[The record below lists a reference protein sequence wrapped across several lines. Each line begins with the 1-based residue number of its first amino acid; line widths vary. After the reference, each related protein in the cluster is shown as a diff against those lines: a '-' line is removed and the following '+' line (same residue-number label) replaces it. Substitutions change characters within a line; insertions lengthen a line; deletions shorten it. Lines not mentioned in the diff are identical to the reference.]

1 MTVDANKRLA
11 LKLALVAVLMFGF
24 GYAMVP
30 LYNVFCKVTGIN
42 GKTGQISNREAK
54 LEKADTD
61 RFVTVEFDTNVN
73 SKLPWKF
80 KPLQRR
86 LKVNPGAINQAMFYA
101 ENMSGFTVVG
111 QAIPSVA
118 PNEAALYFNK
128 TECFCF
134 TKQTLG
140 PGERRNMPVRFIIDS
155 KLPKGI
161 KTMTLSYTF
170 FRAPGT
176 EAGAKL
182 SSTTTEPGMA
192 NKVL

>member
-11 LKLALVAVLMFGF
+11 LKLALAAVLMFGF

-42 GKTGQISNREAK
+42 GKTGQISNREAQ
-54 LEKADTD
+54 LEKVDAD

-80 KPLQRR
+80 KPLQLR
-86 LKVNPGAINQAMFYA
+86 LKVNPGTINQAMFYA
-101 ENMSGFTVVG
+101 ENMSSFTVVG

-118 PNEAALYFNK
+118 PNKASLYFNK
-128 TECFCF
+128 TQCFCF
-134 TKQTLG
+134 TQQTLG
-140 PGERRNMPVRFIIDS
+140 PGERRDMPVRFIIDP

-161 KTMTLSYTF
+161 KTLTLSYTF
-170 FRAPGT
+170 FRVPGT
-176 EAGAKL
+176 EAGAVL
-182 SSTTTEPGMA
+182 SSVAPESGTV

>member
-1 MTVDANKRLA
+1 MTVNANKRLA
-11 LKLALVAVLMFGF
+11 IKLALIPVLMFGF

-42 GKTGQISNREAK
+42 GKTGRISVQAAEQ
-54 LEKADTD
+54 EGVDTE
-61 RFVTVEFDTNVN
+61 RMVTVEFDTNVN
-73 SKLPWKF
+73 NKLPWKF
-80 KPLQRR
+80 KALQ
-86 LKVNPGAINQAMFYA
+86 LQMKVHPGAINEAMFYA
-101 ENMSGFTVVG
+101 ENLSNFSVVG

-134 TKQTLG
+134 TQQTLG
-140 PGERRNMPVRFIIDS
+140 PKQHRNMPVRFIIDP

-170 FRAPGT
+170 FRVPGT
-176 EAGAKL
+176 AAGMSAG
-182 SSTTTEPGMA
+182 STRPGPETA
-192 NKVL
+192 NKTF

>member
-1 MTVDANKRLA
+1 MTLDANKRLA

-30 LYNVFCKVTGIN
+30 LYDVFCKVTGIN
-42 GKTGQISNREAK
+42 GKTGQISNREAQ
-54 LEKADTD
+54 LETVDTD

-73 SKLPWKF
+73 SRLPWKF
-80 KPLQRR
+80 RPLQRR

-101 ENMSGFTVVG
+101 ENMSDLTVVG

-118 PNEAALYFNK
+118 PNQASLYFNK

-134 TKQTLG
+134 TQQTLG

-155 KLPKGI
+155 KLPRGI
-161 KTMTLSYTF
+161 NTMTLSYTF
-170 FRAPGT
+170 FRAPDT
-176 EAGAKL
+176 RAEDTL
-182 SSTTTEPGMA
+182 SSAAPESGTA

>member
-11 LKLALVAVLMFGF
+11 LKLALMAVLMFGF

-42 GKTGQISNREAK
+42 GKTGQITNREAQQ
-54 LEKADTD
+54 EEVDAE

-80 KPLQRR
+80 KPLQLR
-86 LKVNPGAINQAMFYA
+86 LKVNPGVINQAMFYA
-101 ENMSGFTVVG
+101 ENMTGFTIVG

-118 PNEAALYFNK
+118 PNIASLYFNK

-134 TKQTLG
+134 TQQTLG
-140 PGERRNMPVRFIIDS
+140 PGERRDMPVRFIIDP
-155 KLPKGI
+155 KLPQGI

-176 EAGAKL
+176 EVGANL
-182 SSTTTEPGMA
+182 SSAAPESGTT

>member
-1 MTVDANKRLA
+1 MTLDANKRLA

-30 LYNVFCKVTGIN
+30 LYDVFCKVTGIN
-42 GKTGQISNREAK
+42 GKTGQISNREAQ
-54 LEKADTD
+54 LETVDTD

-73 SKLPWKF
+73 SRLPWKF
-80 KPLQRR
+80 RPLQRR

-101 ENMSGFTVVG
+101 ENMSDLTVVG

-118 PNEAALYFNK
+118 PNQASLYFNK

-134 TKQTLG
+134 TQQTLG

-155 KLPKGI
+155 KLPRGI

-170 FRAPGT
+170 FRAPDT
-176 EAGAKL
+176 RAEDTL
-182 SSTTTEPGMA
+182 SSAAPESGTA